1 MKRIFFAVSFFAIFA
16 LVSIFNFSCASS
28 SRQNENFYDEILFDA
43 DSLKLEIPLCKA
55 SDKKNSKKG
64 DTHQIVRH
72 EGYTL
77 CYREK
82 FEQAEWVAYTL
93 DAEKLRK
100 NAARKNN
107 FREDPDVKTY
117 SAQLQ
122 DYRHSG
128 YDRGHLAP
136 AADMAYSES
145 AMSESFFM
153 SNISPQAHAF
163 NAGIWLRLEEYVRT
177 LASENEKIFV
187 ATGPLFEK
195 DFYETI
201 GLNRVAVPEFFYKA
215 ILTLKK
221 GEFKMYA
228 FIVPNESS
236 KEEIWRFRTTVDEI
250 EERTGI
256 DFFWQ
261 LDDEIENALEAGKR

>member
-1 MKRIFFAVSFFAIFA
+1 MKRIFSKAAFFA
-16 LVSIFNFSCASS
+16 LVSILNLSCASS
-28 SRQNENFYDEILFDA
+28 MRGENFYDEIILNA
-43 DSLKLEIPLCKA
+43 DSHQLEIPLCKA
-55 SDKKNSKKG
+55 GEKNSERR

-93 DAEKLRK
+93 DAEKLQK
-100 NAARKNN
+100 QASRKNN

-117 SAQLQ
+117 SAQLE

-136 AADMAYSES
+136 AADMAYSEVT
-145 AMSESFFM
+145 MSESFFL
-153 SNISPQAHAF
+153 SNISPQVHAF

-177 LASENEKIFV
+177 LASESEKIFV
-187 ATGPLFEK
+187 VTGPVLEK
-195 DFYETI
+195 DSYETI
-201 GLNRVAVPEFFYKA
+201 GVNRVAVPEFFYKA
-215 ILTLKK
+215 ILAFKN
-221 GEFKMYA
+221 GEPKMLA
-228 FIVPNESS
+228 FIVPNEQS
-236 KEEIWRFRTTVDEI
+236 KEEIWRFQTTVDEI
-250 EERTGI
+250 EARTGI

-261 LDDEIENALEAGKR
+261 LDDEIEDALEAEKY

>member
-1 MKRIFFAVSFFAIFA
+1 M
-16 LVSIFNFSCASS
+16 
-28 SRQNENFYDEILFDA
+28 
-43 DSLKLEIPLCKA
+43 EIPLCKA
-55 SDKKNSKKG
+55 SEKKNSDKK

-93 DAEKLRK
+93 DAEKLQK

-107 FREDPDVKTY
+107 FREDADVKTY

-136 AADMAYSES
+136 AADMAYSEI
-145 AMSESFFM
+145 AMSESFLM
-153 SNISPQAHAF
+153 SNISPQVHAF
-163 NAGIWLRLEEYVRT
+163 NAGIWLRLEQYVRT
-177 LASENEKIFV
+177 LASESEKIFV
-187 ATGPLFEK
+187 VTGPLLEK
-195 DFYETI
+195 DSYETI
-201 GLNRVAVPEFFYKA
+201 GVNRVAVPEFFYKA
-215 ILTLKK
+215 ILVMKSGT
-221 GEFKMYA
+221 FKMFA
-228 FIVPNESS
+228 FIVPNEAS
-236 KEEIWRFRTTVDEI
+236 KEEIWSFRTTVDEI

-261 LDDEIENALEAGKR
+261 LDDELEDALEARKR